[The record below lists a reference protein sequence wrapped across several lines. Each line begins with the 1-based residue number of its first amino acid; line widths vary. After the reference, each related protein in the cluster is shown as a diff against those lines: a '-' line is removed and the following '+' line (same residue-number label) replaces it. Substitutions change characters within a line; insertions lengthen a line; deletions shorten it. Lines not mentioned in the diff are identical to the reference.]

1 MARKVEK
8 GSRVLLAGTVTRIGE
23 DGMISVR
30 LRGIATPVTLY
41 VDDIEEVGPAE
52 KDKPQRRPRN
62 FYDNPER
69 EE

>member
-1 MARKVEK
+1 
-8 GSRVLLAGTVTRIGE
+8 
-23 DGMISVR
+23 MISVR

-41 VDDIEEVGPAE
+41 VDDIEDIRPAE
-52 KDKPQRRPRN
+52 KERPQRRPPK

>member
-1 MARKVEK
+1 
-8 GSRVLLAGTVTRIGE
+8 
-23 DGMISVR
+23 MISVR

-52 KDKPQRRPRN
+52 KEKPQRRPSK